1 MASITSARTDA
12 YKGKNTKSD
21 YNISDK
27 VGKAID
33 ARAQKRKLCLRK
45 QRLIKVPI
53 PVYFTTSI
61 QCELDKFYE
70 EVNAMQQ
77 QFGQQQHQQHSNSGS
92 NSNQPI
98 LLVWAVVEEKDVVQN

>member
-1 MASITSARTDA
+1 VASITSARTDA

-70 EVNAMQQ
+70 EVNAMQ
-77 QFGQQQHQQHSNSGS
+77 HQEDDEQNNDMDIDDGRSGGRRKRRS
-92 NSNQPI
+92 SKLKRRNN
-98 LLVWAVVEEKDVVQN
+98 